1 MKNVTYGS
9 ESKGE
14 GMVNI
19 SVKGI
24 SGIREIG
31 KQCVAMVNKDFKWR
45 QQTAIAM
52 KALLN
57 KQKAVAMIDTGS
69 SGVVI
74 FEGCFRRLGLMQDK
88 EVEFKTTSA
97 TDTN

>member
-1 MKNVTYGS
+1 MKTVTYGS

-31 KQCVAMVNKDFKWR
+31 EQCVAMVIKYFKWS
-45 QQTAIAM
+45 QQTTIAM
-52 KALLN
+52 KA
-57 KQKAVAMIDTGS
+57 
-69 SGVVI
+69 
-74 FEGCFRRLGLMQDK
+74 
-88 EVEFKTTSA
+88 
-97 TDTN
+97 